1 MGNATLSMLD
11 THGLESGNP
20 NKERLGP
27 LSSYFDDFC
36 WTDEGKPH
44 PAAMLFGPLS
54 GLSTIFDGTIAS
66 GIQESATNAHFKAA
80 QIAADPNSGPVEVGM
95 SYAMQPLIAL
105 GHVNAQGGLLAS
117 QGPYYRLLPI
127 SPVVNKFPILH
138 RPIPGTPN
146 FPGIRIRPI
155 IVQPGASATKG
166 VRSASDVLMPGGQQ
180 VGRPGASSGIRRIN
194 GGLPEAQKMFDELT
208 VGGKDVTPPGYP
220 GKLVEL
226 PNGGRVGLRP
236 VSSSA
241 DKSPS
246 LDVNIPG
253 IPVKKI
259 HFEP

>member
-155 IVQPGASATKG
+155 IVQPGVPTPIKVPSPKG
-166 VRSASDVLMPGGQQ
+166 ISHLPKVQQRAVRSLKQQ
-180 VGRPGASSGIRRIN
+180 VADHQKKLADYLKNPDAFDNKGLLKNAPTPEIRHLQQEIKAFQDQIDQIIR
-194 GGLPEAQKMFDELT
+194 GG
-208 VGGKDVTPPGYP
+208 
-220 GKLVEL
+220 
-226 PNGGRVGLRP
+226 
-236 VSSSA
+236 
-241 DKSPS
+241 
-246 LDVNIPG
+246 
-253 IPVKKI
+253 
-259 HFEP
+259 